1 MLAPRTRY
9 YAFVSRFVDAVVT
22 EPLSQELSRLRTNR
36 LQNVPPAI
44 PWPVPTVLDTRKA
57 A

>member
-36 LQNVPPAI
+36 LQNQAPVI
-44 PWPVPTVLDTRKA
+44 PWVAPTVLDTRKA

>member
-44 PWPVPTVLDTRKA
+44 PWVAPTVLDTRKA

>member
-22 EPLSQELSRLRTNR
+22 EPLSQELSRLRTSR
-36 LQNVPPAI
+36 LQNPAPTI
-44 PWPVPTVLDTRKA
+44 PWVVPTVLDTRKA